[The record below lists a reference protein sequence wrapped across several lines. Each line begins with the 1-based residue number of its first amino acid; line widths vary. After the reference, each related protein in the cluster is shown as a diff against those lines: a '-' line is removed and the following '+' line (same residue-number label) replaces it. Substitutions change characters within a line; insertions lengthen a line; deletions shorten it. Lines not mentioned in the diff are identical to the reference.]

1 MRRGNSDQQ
10 LPPVGTRHHRGRTSA
25 EALRYHAV
33 MAAVTHRLSAGAALV
48 ALTALTALVVP
59 VLSGCANSN
68 KAAPASSLAT
78 STSSGASW
86 SRPTS
91 PPDPQT
97 LLRAAAT
104 AAAKTPDGTLTF
116 IESETDDAGTWK
128 VRLTSPDG
136 TEQQLK
142 IGVDGLTVLVGPTPN
157 NDSTADKEKR
167 RALLHGA
174 QAAQLD
180 YRSAVD
186 KMLAAVPNGSITE
199 LKLTDANA
207 TTVWEAQVWDT
218 YLVEH
223 DVTVNAVSGDLVAN
237 KQV

>member
-1 MRRGNSDQQ
+1 
-10 LPPVGTRHHRGRTSA
+10 
-25 EALRYHAV
+25 
-33 MAAVTHRLSAGAALV
+33 MAAVIHRLSTGAALV
-48 ALTALTALVVP
+48 ALAALTAVAVP
-59 VLSGCANSN
+59 VLSGCANSD
-68 KAAPASSLAT
+68 KAGPASSPLAT
-78 STSSGASW
+78 TTTSGASW
-86 SRPTS
+86 SRPDS

-104 AAAKTPDGTLTF
+104 AVAKAPDTTLTF

-142 IGVDGLTVLVGPTPN
+142 IGVDGITVLVGPTLN
-157 NDSTADKEKR
+157 NDSAADKEKR

-180 YRSAVD
+180 YRTAVD

-199 LKLTDANA
+199 LKLTGTDA
-207 TTVWEAQVWDT
+207 TTDWEAQVWDT

-223 DVTVNAVSGDLVAN
+223 EVTVNAVSGDLVAN